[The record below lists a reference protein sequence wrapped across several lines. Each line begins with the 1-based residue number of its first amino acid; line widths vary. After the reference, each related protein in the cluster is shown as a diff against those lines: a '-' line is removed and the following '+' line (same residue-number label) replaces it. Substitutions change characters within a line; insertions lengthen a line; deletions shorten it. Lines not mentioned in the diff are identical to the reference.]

1 MGSSQKRKKEKKKD
15 FQKPKLKVGKARPQA
30 SNFTD
35 TSFKAKS
42 IVLNQQ
48 SLSTTAPSATAQ
60 FSHSLSLL
68 NSKSDTQRKEALA
81 NLATAISS
89 RPVNSPLPQ
98 PVSVILPSLVPLVL
112 DGSNGVRTQLVK
124 LLKVLPAADIEGHAS
139 FLLPYIRAGMTHLAA
154 DIRLSAIDILSWLLS
169 VTGQEVVACAGGWI
183 KTLNCFLSILG
194 WHTEESAKWSS
205 NRASFG
211 KAGSDGKPMARVL
224 QAFAD
229 FLRVGLCALDN
240 EAQDAAGSD
249 FYGAAFPLRQ
259 TLQHLLPMSSS
270 PYAYLDLFGRPKDEE
285 GEMYESREDRLRV
298 FTQKFQPAVL
308 RGIDAAKKDGG
319 EVGRVSASVSKA
331 LKESR
336 HSRGSL
342 MLTLTADFSPS
353 LGSFSFARISK
364 TLQVKDYA
372 IEKGIWTTIPRTK
385 IRMDRGVSS
394 VGMPH
399 DHHAI
404 FIETNSPSIGCGYVY
419 QVTGS
424 IQNGMV
430 YEDKAATSPPEDDPS
445 FVGKSL
451 VSIVKKT
458 SHPDKVRRVCRSV
471 EAPKKQF
478 DRPRKLY
485 PEDKV
490 RHCQEWTAEAVA
502 ALTQA
507 GLLNQEKTTSA

>member
-35 TSFKAKS
+35 TSFKARS

-229 FLRVGLCALDN
+229 FLREGLCAPDN

-249 FYGAAFPLRQ
+249 FYGTAFPLRQ

-308 RGIDAAKKDGG
+308 RGINAAKKDGG

-336 HSRGSL
+336 NSRGSL
-342 MLTLTADFSPS
+342 L
-353 LGSFSFARISK
+353 SFARRSE
-364 TLQVKDYA
+364 TLQVKWDLKRNMDYDTSYQSSNA
-372 IEKGIWTTIPRTK
+372 SSRLWVRHSS
-385 IRMDRGVSS
+385 IR
-394 VGMPH
+394 
-399 DHHAI
+399 
-404 FIETNSPSIGCGYVY
+404 SIGFYRL
-419 QVTGS
+419 
-424 IQNGMV
+424 
-430 YEDKAATSPPEDDPS
+430 DPS
-445 FVGKSL
+445 ASAQ
-451 VSIVKKT
+451 
-458 SHPDKVRRVCRSV
+458 H
-471 EAPKKQF
+471 
-478 DRPRKLY
+478 
-485 PEDKV
+485 
-490 RHCQEWTAEAVA
+490 
-502 ALTQA
+502 
-507 GLLNQEKTTSA
+507 LLSG